1 MTGSKVRF
9 FPASPMRNLSILGFV
24 ADTLCG
30 SATGVVIMAVVQEMM
45 LYCGRSCRVSLC
57 TQFLLHQGHIERA
70 NWAEIQ

>member
-24 ADTLCG
+24 TDTLCG

-45 LYCGRSCRVSLC
+45 LYCGRSCMHPVPPTPVAYRKEPTGQKFSE
-57 TQFLLHQGHIERA
+57 Q
-70 NWAEIQ
+70 